1 MSAAHNLHVRRSTAF
16 AGPDTLKQWSVSK
29 WTKWIVH
36 KHSCHIRVGKAYKK
50 SGPTVGAEER
60 GEERAAT

>member
-1 MSAAHNLHVRRSTAF
+1 MFGARLPLRDQIHLNNGQLV
-16 AGPDTLKQWSVSK
+16 
-29 WTKWIVH
+29 KWIVH